1 MELPGGSLMCPQT
14 QLVLQHLP
22 PSIPGLPTKELCPTT
37 ASTCAWVHVL
47 VNNLYGHDLHA
58 KLALLLIAGR
68 IFYHKELC
76 LEPVWLTTERKAF
89 SSINWTTTKSIHI
102 KGFEGLL
109 LFFFFQLNTFYE
121 QQGRQHSDSALV
133 MLLFFSCCSA
143 ANQHWGPA
151 VCFCCSCWRKKKC
164 CHDQTYS
171 QSNLSPL
178 NKALKNGSNF
188 QTFDPFGKDSIQ
200 LPQELVLCRK
210 IKVNSGLIAAAT
222 SKYTYIY
229 VA

>member
-47 VNNLYGHDLHA
+47 VNNLYGHDLHT

-109 LFFFFQLNTFYE
+109 LFFFSAKHILWTAGKTTFWFSTSYASFFSLLLCCKPTL
-121 QQGRQHSDSALV
+121 GSCS
-133 MLLFFSCCSA
+133 LLFLFLLEEKEVLPRPDLFS
-143 ANQHWGPA
+143 
-151 VCFCCSCWRKKKC
+151 V
-164 CHDQTYS
+164 
-171 QSNLSPL
+171 
-178 NKALKNGSNF
+178 
-188 QTFDPFGKDSIQ
+188 
-200 LPQELVLCRK
+200 
-210 IKVNSGLIAAAT
+210 
-222 SKYTYIY
+222 
-229 VA
+229 

>member
-109 LFFFFQLNTFYE
+109 LFFFFSAKHILWTAGKTTFWFSTSYASFFSLLLCCKPTL
-121 QQGRQHSDSALV
+121 GSCS
-133 MLLFFSCCSA
+133 LLFLFLLEEKEVLPRPDLFS
-143 ANQHWGPA
+143 
-151 VCFCCSCWRKKKC
+151 V
-164 CHDQTYS
+164 
-171 QSNLSPL
+171 
-178 NKALKNGSNF
+178 
-188 QTFDPFGKDSIQ
+188 
-200 LPQELVLCRK
+200 
-210 IKVNSGLIAAAT
+210 
-222 SKYTYIY
+222 
-229 VA
+229 